1 MNVCALRPLPD
12 RVTVMD
18 TSRLPL
24 PLRVL
29 VAMRCGGLGPRQQ
42 RLLENAGTRVHRVDV
57 GPEDLDE
64 LLALCWRGQHDPP
77 RVILDRDAL
86 MASRLAEK
94 DAAGNYVYMVP
105 SGLSILGCQV
115 LQRLRSWHF
124 GKPLTLVIGSTAD
137 DFAYALALD
146 RCGLPAWWV
155 PEPRSIQDDSIATRM
170 LATLAASIT
179 SEWLPFEQSG
189 RGSGVEACSLSIP
202 RGDLKLLCTQV
213 DKAGFGIFGT
223 TLSDVARATVPSW
236 RISLVTLRDH
246 ASEPLHEPF
255 RHEHML
261 RPVSAAP
268 PSGITSTAQWGLH
281 WWVDIE
287 DRSRQLPNRAA
298 LHELLLAD
306 PTFAAPAIRSGRD
319 GISYHSLRGGLLL
332 AGEPF
337 GQTLARPRLRFPKAT
352 TVFRHLFERAGYR
365 LEESAAGRYRRLT
378 TDLWGGFDALHKDWA
393 DARTRALLKSWLSK
407 ERSGTDPGISTGS
420 RRYLSLDDSLTAS
433 GIAIEDLR
441 GMFDRY
447 LKRGILRRGLVLT
460 CAHCLNTDW
469 YPLDDIAQSFMCS
482 RCRTVAAIT
491 KASWRADHRH
501 ADPAP
506 EPTFY
511 YGLAEVAYQAL
522 DHDADV
528 PIRALGD
535 LRPNP
540 EALVQDAT
548 DSEALRGDQRFEL
561 DLLALVDGRV
571 IIGEAKKGDRLANT
585 AREEVRQI
593 RNLAEIAESI
603 TADEVVFAT
612 ADAWRPA
619 TRCRIA
625 EEFSNYR
632 IGGRLVELGSGVDNG
647 AANT

>member
-1 MNVCALRPLPD
+1 
-12 RVTVMD
+12 
-18 TSRLPL
+18 
-24 PLRVL
+24 
-29 VAMRCGGLGPRQQ
+29 
-42 RLLENAGTRVHRVDV
+42 
-57 GPEDLDE
+57 
-64 LLALCWRGQHDPP
+64 
-77 RVILDRDAL
+77 
-86 MASRLAEK
+86 
-94 DAAGNYVYMVP
+94 
-105 SGLSILGCQV
+105 
-115 LQRLRSWHF
+115 
-124 GKPLTLVIGSTAD
+124 
-137 DFAYALALD
+137 
-146 RCGLPAWWV
+146 
-155 PEPRSIQDDSIATRM
+155 
-170 LATLAASIT
+170 
-179 SEWLPFEQSG
+179 
-189 RGSGVEACSLSIP
+189 
-202 RGDLKLLCTQV
+202 
-213 DKAGFGIFGT
+213 
-223 TLSDVARATVPSW
+223 
-236 RISLVTLRDH
+236 
-246 ASEPLHEPF
+246 
-255 RHEHML
+255 
-261 RPVSAAP
+261 
-268 PSGITSTAQWGLH
+268 
-281 WWVDIE
+281 
-287 DRSRQLPNRAA
+287 
-298 LHELLLAD
+298 
-306 PTFAAPAIRSGRD
+306 
-319 GISYHSLRGGLLL
+319 
-332 AGEPF
+332 
-337 GQTLARPRLRFPKAT
+337 
-352 TVFRHLFERAGYR
+352 
-365 LEESAAGRYRRLT
+365 
-378 TDLWGGFDALHKDWA
+378 
-393 DARTRALLKSWLSK
+393 
-407 ERSGTDPGISTGS
+407 
-420 RRYLSLDDSLTAS
+420 
-433 GIAIEDLR
+433 
-441 GMFDRY
+441 MFDRY

-491 KASWRADHRH
+491 KASWRADYRH